1 MQQTVSIPRPARPA
15 LDYTKLKTE
24 LVYGRSGS
32 GKTSWLLKLAR
43 YLYLKTGKRARWYLG
58 DGGGETITCTGWA
71 DPGGFIDLWPYIIRN
86 NPMETTQLICEG
98 CWPEEPMNPK
108 TKMIPPTM
116 QDLDEVGLWVFE
128 GTTVMSDYMMG
139 DKEGGLAWRMAK
151 GETLNQD
158 QSFRFKDGDILF
170 GGNARTHYGFV
181 QRKML
186 DLIGRTTRLPGV
198 KYWTAHEVKVDDTEN
213 REAIFGPDVCGQK
226 LTTRIGGS
234 FGNTIHLHVAHVE
247 KTVTDAVT
255 KKAVKTIEEEFRAYT
270 RTHYD
275 PDGQTQAKY
284 YANTR
289 MDARVREAYP
299 DLMTEFLSPA
309 DPIRFYG
316 ILDQARTREAELD
329 ARLVLLPDI
338 ELASTAAPT
347 EAKSTRNIQL

>member
-1 MQQTVSIPRPARPA
+1 MPDIPPFRT
-15 LDYTKLKTE
+15 LDYTRLKTE

-43 YLYLKTGKRARWYLG
+43 FLFLKTGKRTRWYLG
-58 DGGGETITCTGWA
+58 DGGGETVTVTGWA
-71 DPGGFIDLWPYIIRN
+71 DPGGFIELWPYIIRN

-98 CWPEEPMNPK
+98 YWPDGDLLDAK
-108 TKMIPPTM
+108 VKLKAPTPE
-116 QDLDEVGLWVFE
+116 DLDRIGLWVFE
-128 GTTVMSDYMMG
+128 GLTVMSDYMMG
-139 DKEGGLAWRMAK
+139 DKEGGLAYRMAK

-213 REAIFGPDVCGQK
+213 REAIFGPDVVGQK

-234 FGNTIHLHVAHVE
+234 FGNTIHLHVAHVTKE
-247 KTVTDAVT
+247 TTDAVT
-255 KKAVKTIEEEFRAYT
+255 KAKTKQIAEEFRAYT

-299 DLMTEFLSPA
+299 TLMPEFLSPA
-309 DPIRFYG
+309 DPVNFYRL
-316 ILDQARTREAELD
+316 LDEARNREAELD
-329 ARLVLLPDI
+329 ARLMDMADI
-338 ELASTAAPT
+338 GL
-347 EAKSTRNIQL
+347 TRGLTRAIDLT